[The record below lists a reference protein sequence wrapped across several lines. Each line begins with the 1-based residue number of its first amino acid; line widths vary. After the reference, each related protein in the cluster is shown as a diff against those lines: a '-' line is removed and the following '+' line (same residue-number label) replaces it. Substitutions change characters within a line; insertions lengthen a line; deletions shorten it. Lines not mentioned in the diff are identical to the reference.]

1 MRVHFREPLCR
12 GPRIDYRRNI
22 YDRLYVIY
30 RRSQKLRFRISKVDR
45 LSSISFFID
54 YYRNFSLS
62 FLRMLEKTEYTFASK
77 CTQAGIIWA
86 VLARANVIEHFTKW
100 ERSTILYMQ
109 RRGSKLQGWPSQ
121 GPLRVAFSPPPSV
134 SPVIPRPSFPS
145 YPRYEGARTEEM
157 EDKGRKEEKGGWK
170 KEDAR
175 KEREQVSG
183 GIAIGSV
190 PIPPGRYADLKFNAM
205 KRLAFSSLP
214 STPLCLS
221 LLPIRFLAR
230 AFAQLAK
237 LVRPCNIRGL

>member
-109 RRGSKLQGWPSQ
+109 RHGSKLQGWPSQ

-175 KEREQVSG
+175 EEREQVSAEESRLDRCQFLPG
-183 GIAIGSV
+183 DTPIWNSTRWKGS
-190 PIPPGRYADLKFNAM
+190 PPLLF
-205 KRLAFSSLP
+205 LP
-214 STPLCLS
+214 PLS
-221 LLPIRFLAR
+221 LSLCFLSV
-230 AFAQLAK
+230 F
-237 LVRPCNIRGL
+237 